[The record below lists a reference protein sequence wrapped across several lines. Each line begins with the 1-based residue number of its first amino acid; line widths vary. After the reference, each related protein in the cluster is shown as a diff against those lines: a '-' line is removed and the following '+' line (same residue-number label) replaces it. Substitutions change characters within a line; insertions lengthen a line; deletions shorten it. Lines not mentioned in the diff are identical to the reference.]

1 MQTYIN
7 NKSYLLLHIYFSVWG
22 FSELHK
28 QCQWGATTEK
38 NLMSAKNKKNC
49 ITCKKLEKIKNVL
62 ILFQHLYKKCMGFI
76 QKLKPTGSKAHKNP
90 DVWSRFFT
98 SDIYKVKHKEK
109 NLRLL

>member
-1 MQTYIN
+1 MY
-7 NKSYLLLHIYFSVWG
+7 S
-22 FSELHK
+22 
-28 QCQWGATTEK
+28 
-38 NLMSAKNKKNC
+38 
-49 ITCKKLEKIKNVL
+49 
-62 ILFQHLYKKCMGFI
+62 MGFI